1 MWAVRFGVGLAS
13 VVLLHLLLGQVLPAA
28 CDLFVL
34 LVALNGLAGNTLR
47 GLVGGLVVGLLQDLF
62 TASPYGLHALA
73 CCVVGYGTALLAQR
87 IVVSQRVVSGL
98 LIALGVL
105 VHQVVVAALLA
116 LLGIEERSQVSA
128 ISLRVL
134 ATTAIGVLYL
144 WLGERART
152 WSAERRRLAE
162 GRVRLR

>member
-1 MWAVRFGVGLAS
+1 
-13 VVLLHLLLGQVLPAA
+13 VLPAA
-28 CDLFVL
+28 CDLFAL
-34 LVALNGLAGNTLR
+34 LVVLNGLAGNSLR
-47 GLVGGLVVGLLQDLF
+47 GLAGGLVVGLLQDLF

-105 VHQVVVAALLA
+105 VHQVVVVGLLA
-116 LLGIEERSQVSA
+116 LLGIEERSQALAVF
-128 ISLRVL
+128 LRVV
-134 ATTAIGVLYL
+134 ATTAVGALYL
-144 WLGERART
+144 WLSERGRS